1 MKHPTGTRI
10 LVVEDETHI
19 AEGLRL
25 NLSLQG
31 YEVRVALDG
40 PSAVQIW
47 RQWQPQLI
55 VLDLMLP
62 GIDGF
67 SLLQRIRLED
77 ERVPVLILS
86 AKAASED
93 KVRGFACGTDDYLAK
108 PFDLEEFLKRVE
120 RLLTRSAW
128 AQPEGNGHVPSG
140 NLPPQ
145 YRFGDNIID
154 FSTASAHCQLGTVAL
169 TEQELRLL
177 KLFISQRGKPLSRQS
192 LLTIGW
198 GYCNGTATRTV
209 DSFMVRLRRYF
220 EPDPRHPLYFRS
232 LRAVGYVFDH
242 PD

>member
-1 MKHPTGTRI
+1 MKHASGSRI

-31 YEVRVALDG
+31 HAVRIARDGSAALH
-40 PSAVQIW
+40 SW
-47 RQWQPQLI
+47 RQWHPQLI

-62 GIDGF
+62 GIDGL

-86 AKAASED
+86 AKGTSDD

-108 PFDLEEFLKRVE
+108 PFDLDEFLKRVE

-128 AQPEGNGHVPSG
+128 SQPTDTGQGVGDSVPS
-140 NLPPQ
+140 P
-145 YRFGDNIID
+145 YRFGANEID
-154 FSTASAHCQLGTVAL
+154 FGTGTARCQLGTLTL

-177 KLFISQRGKPLSRQS
+177 KLFVSKRGQPLSRQA
-192 LLTIGW
+192 LLSIGW
-198 GYCNGTATRTV
+198 GYCSGTATRTV

-220 EPDPRHPLYFRS
+220 EPDPRRPLYFRS